1 MNHNFKG
8 TGVALVTPFHRD
20 GTIDFDGLTKL
31 VKLQMTG
38 GTDFLVVQGT
48 TGESPV
54 LDQEE
59 KMQVLNHVIEVN
71 QGKLPVVYGLGG
83 NNTADVCKKIGLLPN
98 GVDGLLSVS
107 PYYNKPLQAGII
119 AHYKMIASQTKLPI
133 ILYNVPGRTSS
144 NVSAATTLELAN
156 IPNIVAMKEA
166 SGDLDQ
172 IMEILKNKPKDFTV
186 LSGDDNVPGRTSSN
200 VSAATTLELAN
211 IPNIVA
217 MKEASGDLD
226 QIMEILKNKPKDF
239 TVLSGDDAITMP
251 LISMGVEGVISVVAN
266 ALPER
271 FSQMVN
277 STLNHEMSRAKE
289 EHFKLFD
296 MIRLLFAEGNPGGIK
311 EALVYREICEN
322 HMRLPLVIV
331 SEGLKNEIFT
341 EMKSLMP

>member
-8 TGVALVTPFHRD
+8 TGVALVTPFHKD

-31 VKLQMTG
+31 VQLQING

-54 LDQEE
+54 LNQEE
-59 KMQVLNHVIEVN
+59 KMKVLNHVIEIN
-71 QGKLPVVYGLGG
+71 QGQLPVVYGLGG
-83 NNTADVCKKIGLLPN
+83 NNTADVCAKIALLPE

-119 AHYKMIASQTKLPI
+119 EHYKMIAKRTELPI
-133 ILYNVPGRTSS
+133 ILYNVPGRTGS
-144 NVSAATTLELAN
+144 NVSATTTLALA
-156 IPNIVAMKEA
+156 E
-166 SGDLDQ
+166 
-172 IMEILKNKPKDFTV
+172 
-186 LSGDDNVPGRTSSN
+186 
-200 VSAATTLELAN
+200 

-251 LISMGVEGVISVVAN
+251 LIAMGVGGVISVVAN

-271 FSQMVN
+271 FSSMVN
-277 STLNHEMSRAKE
+277 RSLNNEMYHAKK
-289 EHFKLFD
+289 EHFELFD
-296 MIRLLFAEGNPGGIK
+296 IVRLLFAEGNPGGIK
-311 EALVYREICEN
+311 EALVYRKICEN
-322 HMRLPLVIV
+322 HMRLPLVPV
-331 SEGLKNEIFT
+331 SEALKHQLFT
-341 EMKSLMP
+341 EMKNLTA

>member
-8 TGVALVTPFHRD
+8 TGVALVTPFNAD
-20 GTIDFDGLTKL
+20 GAIDFDGLTRL
-31 VKLQMTG
+31 VELQISG

-54 LDQEE
+54 LNQEE
-59 KMQVLNHVIEVN
+59 KMQVLQHVMDIN
-71 QGKLPVVYGLGG
+71 QRQLPVVYGLGG
-83 NNTADVCKKIGLLPN
+83 NNTAEVCDKIKLLPN

-119 AHYKMIASQTKLPI
+119 SHYKAIARCTELPI

-144 NVSAATTLELAN
+144 NVSAATTLELAK

-166 SGDLDQ
+166 SGD
-172 IMEILKNKPKDFTV
+172 F
-186 LSGDDNVPGRTSSN
+186 
-200 VSAATTLELAN
+200 
-211 IPNIVA
+211 
-217 MKEASGDLD
+217 D

-251 LISMGVEGVISVVAN
+251 LISMGVGGVISVIAN

-271 FSQMVN
+271 FSSMVN
-277 STLNHEMSRAKE
+277 RTLNNEMYHAKK
-289 EHFKLFD
+289 EHFELFD

-311 EALVYREICEN
+311 EALVYRKICES
-322 HMRLPLVIV
+322 HMRLPLVPV
-331 SEGLKNEIFT
+331 SKGLKDKLFA
-341 EMKSLMP
+341 EMKTLLS

>member
-8 TGVALVTPFHRD
+8 TGVALVTPFHKD

-31 VKLQMTG
+31 VQLQING

-54 LDQEE
+54 LNQEE
-59 KMQVLNHVIEVN
+59 KMKVLNHVIEIN
-71 QGKLPVVYGLGG
+71 QGQLPVVYGLGG
-83 NNTADVCKKIGLLPN
+83 NNTADVCAKIALLPK

-119 AHYKMIASQTKLPI
+119 EHYKMIAKRTELPI
-133 ILYNVPGRTSS
+133 ILYNVPGRTGS
-144 NVSAATTLELAN
+144 NVSATTTLALA
-156 IPNIVAMKEA
+156 E
-166 SGDLDQ
+166 
-172 IMEILKNKPKDFTV
+172 
-186 LSGDDNVPGRTSSN
+186 
-200 VSAATTLELAN
+200 

-251 LISMGVEGVISVVAN
+251 LIAMGVGGVISVVAN

-271 FSQMVN
+271 FSSMVN
-277 STLNHEMSRAKE
+277 RSLNNEMYHAKK
-289 EHFKLFD
+289 EHFELFD
-296 MIRLLFAEGNPGGIK
+296 IIRLLFAEGNPGGIK
-311 EALVYREICEN
+311 EALVYRKICEN
-322 HMRLPLVIV
+322 HMRLPLVPV
-331 SEGLKNEIFT
+331 SEALKHQLFT
-341 EMKSLMP
+341 EMKNLTA